1 MKKWS
6 ERIPVIFGIWGCALA
21 AAWGGSNPEP
31 EVAAAI
37 QAIQQAPDPSATV
50 AAYVNGA
57 AVDRSD
63 PKLSEAYVVRMVDLG
78 LPELAFHQAQTLT
91 TLESNNGLAWGVIAY
106 VEARR
111 GNMAEA
117 ISAINLA
124 GQFAPDN
131 ALVERTAGEIVAWY
145 DVKADKATLSQNAER
160 GLATVRSLL
169 EKRPEFANAYETAK
183 KAYKAQAS
191 VPELPE
197 RSQGQPTGLQTMSPT
212 ESISYYPDY
221 YYASG
226 AGWVEPMPWWWWQP
240 VGFFGGFDFF
250 PFTTV
255 VVFNHRDF
263 FFKDHDHFFHHGNGR
278 FFPRD
283 GSGRGNF
290 FGMSATTNPSVAGL
304 RRGSIQSPSMLRV
317 KRTSAGG
324 SSVGLTAP
332 RMSSRFTTRQGN
344 VIAQRNVTVIPSMG
358 VHSTFGSQSQIMR
371 VSGQQFSATPPISS
385 MGRSFGTVHSFA
397 MSGTIAPSPSAG
409 GGHHGGSFGGGHGG
423 GHR

>member
-6 ERIPVIFGIWGCALA
+6 ERIPMVFGILGCVLA
-21 AAWGGSNPEP
+21 TAWGESTTDP
-31 EVAAAI
+31 EVGAAV
-37 QAIQQAPDPSATV
+37 QAIQQAPDPSAAV

-57 AVDRSD
+57 AVDRND
-63 PKLSEAYVVRMVDLG
+63 PKLSEAYVARMVDLG
-78 LPELAFHQAQTLT
+78 LPELAFHQAQALT

-124 GQFAPDN
+124 GQFAPGN
-131 ALVERTAGEIVAWY
+131 ALVQRTAGEIAAWY
-145 DVKADKATLSQNAER
+145 DVMADKATLSENAKR
-160 GLATVRSLL
+160 GLATIRGLL

-191 VPELPE
+191 APEQPVE
-197 RSQGQPTGLQTMSPT
+197 SQGQPIGLQTASPT
-212 ESISYYPDY
+212 ELVSYYPDY

-226 AGWVEPMPWWWWQP
+226 AGWVEPVPWWWWQP

-255 VVFNHRDF
+255 VVFNHRNF
-263 FFKDHDHFFHHGNGR
+263 FFKHHDHFFHHGNGR
-278 FFPRD
+278 FFSRD

-290 FGMSATTNPSVAGL
+290 FGTSAMTNRSVAGSQ
-304 RRGSIQSPSMLRV
+304 RRSIQSPSVLRAT
-317 KRTSAGG
+317 RNSAGG

-332 RMSSRFTTRQGN
+332 RMSSRFAARQGN
-344 VIAQRNVTVIPSMG
+344 VIAQHNLTVSPPI
-358 VHSTFGSQSQIMR
+358 TFGSRSQIMR
-371 VSGQQFSATPPISS
+371 VPGQQFSAAPQIGS
-385 MGRSFGTVHSFA
+385 MGRSFGTVRSLA
-397 MSGTIAPSPSAG
+397 MSGTIGPSPSAG
-409 GGHHGGSFGGGHGG
+409 VGHHGGSFGGGHGG